1 MKKMLKTVSLIIL
14 GFSFT
19 GLCLA
24 QSTSAPAAGTASEG
38 YGSSAIAQILMLAA
52 FAFIFYFLVFRP
64 QNKRM
69 KEHRDLVTKIQKGD
83 EVLTSGGLIGR
94 ISRVADDFF
103 VVMIAEGIEVL
114 VQKQAISQALP
125 KGTMK
130 SLQT

>member
-1 MKKMLKTVSLIIL
+1 MKKILKKLTLILL
-14 GFSFT
+14 GFSFA

-24 QSTSAPAAGTASEG
+24 QSTSAPAASAASEG
-38 YGSSAIAQILMLAA
+38 YGSSALAQILMLGA

-83 EVLTSGGLIGR
+83 EVLTSGGLIGK
-94 ISRVADDFF
+94 ISRVSDDFF

-114 VQKQAISQALP
+114 VQKQAIAQALP

-130 SLQT
+130 SLQP